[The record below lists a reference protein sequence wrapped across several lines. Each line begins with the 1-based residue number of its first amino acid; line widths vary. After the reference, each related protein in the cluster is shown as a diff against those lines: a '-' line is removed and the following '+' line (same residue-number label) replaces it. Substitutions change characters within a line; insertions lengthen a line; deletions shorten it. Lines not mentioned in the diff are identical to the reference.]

1 MQSEIKSALVSYLES
16 LSLGIPLNYPN
27 MEQDTS
33 VPAGDVTIHFN
44 EPEVVTLGQG
54 GEDEHRGFMQILLK
68 YPVGEGDGALM
79 AMADT
84 IRQAFLAGQS
94 CSYGSQTV
102 TIINCGLGTFDNWN
116 SKFVCPITIT
126 WYARTR
132 R

>member
-1 MQSEIKSALVSYLES
+1 MQSEIKSALVSYLEG
-16 LSLGIPLNYPN
+16 LGLGIDLNYPN
-27 MEQDTS
+27 FEVKS
-33 VPAGDVTIHFN
+33 GIPAGDVSIHFN

-54 GEDEHRGFMQILLK
+54 GEDNHTGFMQILLK

-94 CSYGSQTV
+94 CSYGSQVV
-102 TIINCGLGTFDNWN
+102 TIINCGLGTFDIWN